1 MKSLIRAAATVAAA
15 ALALTAVGC
24 SAQGGDTSTSG
35 SGDGEAKGAIAWS
48 FASQD
53 VAIWA
58 SQLELMK
65 PMIEDAGYEFLTDNP
80 SFDVQT
86 QVNDFQSW
94 ISRGDV
100 KAIGGFPVDVA
111 SMASVTSAADAAGIP
126 IISYAVPWE
135 GATATT
141 QISNYDAGFAVGEAA
156 GKWIA
161 ETYPGE
167 TVSVALLADTQT
179 PLGQDQLKGLTE
191 GLEST
196 DATVKISNLE
206 ATTRDVGYSVAQS
219 QLTAA
224 PDTKVWLGIG
234 ADMVLGARQALI
246 DSGVSAEDTG
256 YYVSATDANGE
267 VLDLIAT
274 GTDMW
279 QTSFAWKADD
289 LAKANAD
296 LLIAAAEGETPE
308 DITVGVTQVTK
319 DNVGDFANNR

>member
-1 MKSLIRAAATVAAA
+1 MKPLARVAATMVAA
-15 ALALTAVGC
+15 ALALTAAGC
-24 SAQGGDTSTSG
+24 SAQVDPSA
-35 SGDGEAKGAIAWS
+35 SGDGGGSKGAIAWS

-111 SMASVTSAADAAGIP
+111 SMASVTSAAKAAGIP

-161 ETYPGE
+161 KTYPGK
-167 TVSVALLADTQT
+167 TVTVALLADTKT

-191 GLEST
+191 GVQST
-196 DATVKISNLE
+196 DASVKISDLE

-219 QLTAA
+219 QLTAD

-234 ADMVLGARQALI
+234 ADMVLGARQAVI
-246 DSGVSAEDTG
+246 DSGVDAGDKD
-256 YYVSATDANGE
+256 YYVSATDANAE

-296 LLIAAAEGETPE
+296 LLIAAAEGKTPK